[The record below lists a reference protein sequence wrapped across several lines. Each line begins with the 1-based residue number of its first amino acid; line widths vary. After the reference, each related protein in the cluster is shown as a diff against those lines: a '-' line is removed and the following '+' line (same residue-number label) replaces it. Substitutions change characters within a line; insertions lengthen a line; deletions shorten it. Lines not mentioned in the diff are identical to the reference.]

1 MGVQQ
6 QLGAF
11 LFQVSIVFVMFLIV
25 SASEEHMKAK
35 GRHSSRKDH
44 NTKVFHSYLVFFLIL
59 FNQVGDIIVFTLTL
73 VYIAIIL
80 VINLYFLFCN

>member
-11 LFQVSIVFVMFLIV
+11 LFQVSIVFVMFLVV
-25 SASEEHMKAK
+25 SASEEHKKAK

-44 NTKVFHSYLVFFLIL
+44 NTKVFSFLRCIL
-59 FNQVGDIIVFTLTL
+59 PNFVQSSW
-73 VYIAIIL
+73 
-80 VINLYFLFCN
+80 